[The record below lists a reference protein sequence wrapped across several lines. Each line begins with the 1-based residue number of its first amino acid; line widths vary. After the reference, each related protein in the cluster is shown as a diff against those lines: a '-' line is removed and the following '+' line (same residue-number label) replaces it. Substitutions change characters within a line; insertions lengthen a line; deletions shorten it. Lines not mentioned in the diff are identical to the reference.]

1 MTAARTFLSEWT
13 LRLPLLSGNPGSSGK
28 FSVLFFSVAEDYLLP
43 LSGVSWKETF
53 ILCFTK
59 LLVDRFISQVMACV
73 MELFIN
79 FPEFILYRF
88 QVLSGSCKS
97 YCFNVEILICGDYAV
112 AVPFKMPSNTN
123 SGVIHWYLCRAVSS
137 ADCRAFV
144 LWSASFV
151 SKTSPPVWNLLMFYK
166 SIINRQGIAI
176 KSKQVERRC
185 LEIP

>member
-28 FSVLFFSVAEDYLLP
+28 FSVLFFSVAEDYLFP
-43 LSGVSWKETF
+43 LSGVSWKEAF

-112 AVPFKMPSNTN
+112 AAPSKMPSNRILPYGNFIIRTVGKYGKFRYV
-123 SGVIHWYLCRAVSS
+123 SVHRQCLLFLSFDTPGGVSVSIW
-137 ADCRAFV
+137 F
-144 LWSASFV
+144 
-151 SKTSPPVWNLLMFYK
+151 
-166 SIINRQGIAI
+166 
-176 KSKQVERRC
+176 
-185 LEIP
+185 